1 MSGVTIK
8 RALLSVSDKNGLA
21 GFAAGL
27 HELGVE
33 LISTSGTAQLLS
45 DAGLPVTTVEEMTGA
60 AELLDGRVKTL
71 HPHIHAALLAR
82 RSHPGDMASLEQ
94 EGIAPIDLVVCNLYP
109 FRHVANRRGVTEP
122 EVIANIDVG
131 GPTMVRAAAKN
142 FDSVAVVTDPERY
155 GFLLDELR
163 NAGGEL
169 SAETRRELA
178 AEAFAHTAGYDAAI
192 SEWFSETEPFPDRV
206 VLDLVKAADL
216 AYGENPHQRAA
227 FYVESGARRHLLSMI
242 EQLGGPPLSFN
253 NLWDLQ
259 SARAIATSFQL
270 PACAIVKHAT
280 PCGVAVGATIEE
292 AYERALES
300 DPVAA
305 FGGVIAVNRPVSAE
319 LGERLADQVVHVLF
333 APGYDEAAAETLRQR
348 PSLRILEDRER
359 RKASPGERDM
369 KRVLGGLLIQDRDT
383 EVDDRDTMQVVSQV
397 HPSEQQWGDLL
408 FAWRVCKFVRS
419 NAIVIARD
427 LATVGI
433 GGGDVSRVDAVRIA
447 VEKAGGRNQDAVLAS
462 DAFFPF
468 DDGPRTAVAA
478 GVKAIIQPGGS
489 KRDDEVIAAADE
501 AGVSMVFT
509 GRRHFLH

>member
-1 MSGVTIK
+1 
-8 RALLSVSDKNGLA
+8 
-21 GFAAGL
+21 
-27 HELGVE
+27 
-33 LISTSGTAQLLS
+33 
-45 DAGLPVTTVEEMTGA
+45 
-60 AELLDGRVKTL
+60 
-71 HPHIHAALLAR
+71 
-82 RSHPGDMASLEQ
+82 MASLEPR
-94 EGIAPIDLVVCNLYP
+94 GMLPIDMVVCNLYP

-163 NAGGEL
+163 SGGGEL
-169 SAETRRELA
+169 SPETRRELA

-206 VLDLVKAADL
+206 VLDLVKAGDL

-227 FYVESGARRHLLSMI
+227 YYVEAGARRHLLSMI

-253 NLWDLQ
+253 NLADLQ
-259 SARAIATSFQL
+259 AARSIAAQFQL
-270 PACAIVKHAT
+270 PACAIVKHAN
-280 PCGVAVGATIEE
+280 PAAWRSAPRIEE

-300 DPVAA
+300 DPMAA
-305 FGGVIAVNRPVSAE
+305 FGGGDRGQPAGVGAQ
-319 LGERLADQVVHVLF
+319 LGERLAEQVVHVLF
-333 APGYDEAAAETLRQR
+333 APWLRAPRRWKRCAAR
-348 PSLRILEDRER
+348 PTC
-359 RKASPGERDM
+359 ASSRTASGARPAPASATCR
-369 KRVLGGLLIQDRDT
+369 RVLGGMLIQDRDT
-383 EVDDRDTMQVVSQV
+383 ETDDRDTMQVVSEAQ
-397 HPSEQQWGDLL
+397 PSEQEWGDLL
-408 FAWRVCKFVRS
+408 FAWRVCKHVHS

-433 GGGDVSRVDAVRIA
+433 GGGDVSRVDAVRLA
-447 VEKAGGRNQDAVLAS
+447 VEKAGGRNQGAVLAS

-478 GVKAIIQPGGS
+478 GVRAIIQPGGS

-501 AGVSMVFT
+501 AGIAMVFT

>member
-1 MSGVTIK
+1 MTIK
-8 RALLSVSDKNGLA
+8 RALISVSDKNGLA
-21 GFAAGL
+21 AFAAGL
-27 HELGVE
+27 ADLGVE
-33 LISTSGTAQLLS
+33 LISTSGTATFLS
-45 DAGLPVTTVEEMTGA
+45 DAGLAVTTVEELTGA
-60 AELLDGRVKTL
+60 SELLGGRVKTL
-71 HPHIHAALLAR
+71 HPHIHAGILAR
-82 RSHPGDMASLEQ
+82 RNHPDDMASLEQ
-94 EGIAPIDLVVCNLYP
+94 QGIVPIDLVVCNLYP

-155 GFLLDELR
+155 GFLLDEMR
-163 NAGGEL
+163 SGGGEL

-206 VLDLVKAADL
+206 VIDLVKAADL

-227 FYVESGARRHLLSMI
+227 YYVEAGARRHLLSMI

-259 SARAIATSFQL
+259 AARSIAASFQV
-270 PACAIVKHAT
+270 PACAIIKHAT
-280 PCGVAVGATIEE
+280 PCGVAVGTTIEE
-292 AYERALES
+292 AYERALDA

-305 FGGVIAVNRPVSAE
+305 FGGVIAVNRPVTAE
-319 LGERLADQVVHVLF
+319 LGRRLADQVVHVLF
-333 APGYDEAAAETLRQR
+333 APGYEPEALEVLRQKQTLR
-348 PSLRILEDRER
+348 LLEDRER
-359 RKASPGERDM
+359 RKASPGERDI
-369 KRVLGGLLIQDRDT
+369 KRVLGGVLIQDRDT
-383 EVDDRDTMQVVSQV
+383 EADNRETMHVVSQV
-397 HPSEQQWGDLL
+397 APTEQEWGDLL
-408 FAWRVCKFVRS
+408 FAWRVCKYVRS

-427 LATVGI
+427 LATVGL
-433 GGGDVSRVDAVRIA
+433 GGGDVSRVDAVRLA
-447 VEKAGGRNQDAVLAS
+447 VEKAGGRNQGAVLAS

-501 AGVSMVFT
+501 AGVAMVFT